1 MYNLYLVADWEVLK
15 EVSDKIRRYEDKFGD
30 DQLVQKMALIDHVLH
45 NEVNFGNYIF
55 DMLIGNTQDN
65 DPFPNQL
72 KDCQAHVQEEVFYYK
87 DLVDRLNREEVEKR
101 RQDDLL
107 DWDSCNYKKDD
118 GNWESDFSD
127 DWDLMTMMEKMFKT
141 EEDLREEVRL
151 QELAV
156 QRWLE
161 YKASIDI
168 YQIKFTVNTLIQAC
182 CDRDAGVYLTS
193 EQDMAPQALLLLQ
206 QACEKL
212 LKGLIYSRKA
222 SIKDYMID
230 DHIRHNSHDLFC
242 NADQVGELFQNEGE
256 GELVQIVKNIAT
268 EIEKIG
274 TERFPK
280 GKSLCIRARYLP
292 QEIASTDQAPF
303 LVFNREHVHEVQH
316 LTAQL
321 FNVCFQL
328 LDPQYTNEMWH

>member
-15 EVSDKIRRYEDKFGD
+15 EVSHKIRRYEDKFGD
-30 DQLVQKMALIDHVLH
+30 DKLVQKMALIDHVLH

-65 DPFPNQL
+65 DPFPKQL
-72 KDCQAHVQEEVFYYK
+72 KDCQSHVQEEVFYYK

-107 DWDSCNYKKDD
+107 DWDSCND
-118 GNWESDFSD
+118 
-127 DWDLMTMMEKMFKT
+127 
-141 EEDLREEVRL
+141 
-151 QELAV
+151 
-156 QRWLE
+156 
-161 YKASIDI
+161 
-168 YQIKFTVNTLIQAC
+168 
-182 CDRDAGVYLTS
+182 S

-222 SIKDYMID
+222 NIKDYMVN

-328 LDPQYTNEMWH
+328 LDPMYSQELLH